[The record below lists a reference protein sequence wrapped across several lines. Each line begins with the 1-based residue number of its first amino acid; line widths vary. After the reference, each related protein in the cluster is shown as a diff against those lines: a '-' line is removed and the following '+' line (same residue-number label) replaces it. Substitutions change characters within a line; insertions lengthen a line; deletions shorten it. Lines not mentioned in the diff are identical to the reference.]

1 MNCDVLPLCDL
12 DDEDLAYIRRYLT
25 KPGSDFNK
33 KLRNGGY
40 SFSIDGTC
48 LDGHI
53 AVVRD
58 RGEIVGWARTE
69 PWTDGSGEEWDTL
82 EAFVAEEYRLR
93 GIALFA
99 ASGLEAAAALGSS
112 VAVFHP
118 VMYIVATRAG
128 VKTSLFVKGEAWV
141 RA

>member
-12 DDEDLAYIRRYLT
+12 DDTDLAYIRRNLT
-25 KPGSDFNK
+25 KQDSDFNR
-33 KLRNGGY
+33 KLRRGQ
-40 SFSIDGTC
+40 

-58 RGEIVGWARTE
+58 QGEIIGWARTE
-69 PWTDGSGEEWDTL
+69 PWTDCSGDVWDTL

-99 ASGLEAAAALGSS
+99 AAGLEATAALGSS

-118 VMYIVATRAG
+118 VMYIVGTRAG
-128 VKTSLFVKGEAWV
+128 IRTTLFSRGEAWV
-141 RA
+141 RS

>member
-1 MNCDVLPLCDL
+1 MNCDVFPLSDL
-12 DDEDLAYIRRYLT
+12 DDTDLTYIRRNLT
-25 KPGSDFNK
+25 KPESDFNR
-33 KLRNGGY
+33 KLRRGQ
-40 SFSIDGTC
+40 

-58 RGEIVGWARTE
+58 QGEIVAWARTE
-69 PWTDGSGEEWDTL
+69 PWTDCSGDGWDTL

-93 GIALFA
+93 GVALFA